1 MPRLVVIDIEERE
14 RELQSHDNINTNII
28 IMSDVRAK
36 HKTKLQ

>member
-1 MPRLVVIDIEERE
+1 MVIDIEE

-36 HKTKLQ
+36 HKTQ